1 MSKTS
6 LGHSSLLAMV
16 EHPADA
22 MHSSSEEASEE
33 QGTRDTGC
41 LRQMFWLQ
49 KCGRAVCPSC
59 LHQKKAK
66 GRSVNG
72 IQEIFNG
79 CLWRQDRS

>member
-33 QGTRDTGC
+33 QAVRDTGC
-41 LRQMFWLQ
+41 LQQMFWLQ
-49 KCGRAVCPSC
+49 KCCLCCVDVLFVQAVSTKGK
-59 LHQKKAK
+59 QKAP
-66 GRSVNG
+66 
-72 IQEIFNG
+72 
-79 CLWRQDRS
+79 L